1 MWTVGGILH
10 TPATHPLEH
19 RRNARQEA
27 HNRVAK
33 IVENCM
39 DDIHGNHQISVWD
52 KQVSTFIHSLE
63 MSRPQALLLNALT
76 IEELGTWKRA
86 IGQTRTPQHQAGRKR
101 TLDDIKTYFDSEDLT
116 KRPDGMIFDFHHRTI
131 YVIEVAR
138 TGDSPGSLRNR
149 YLKKTLKYVSM
160 VEGLSFTSC
169 KVEQIT
175 LVIGLLGSIEES
187 RWRQSLES
195 FGMTKSQQDKL
206 IRTCMVATIEGT
218 HLVLGSGDT

>member
-1 MWTVGGILH
+1 
-10 TPATHPLEH
+10 
-19 RRNARQEA
+19 
-27 HNRVAK
+27 
-33 IVENCM
+33 M
-39 DDIHGNHQISVWD
+39 DDIHGNQRISVWD
-52 KQVSTFIHSLE
+52 KQVSTFLHSLE

-76 IEELGTWKRA
+76 ISELGAWKCA
-86 IGQTRTPQHQAGRKR
+86 IGQKRTPQQQVGRKR
-101 TLDDIKTYFDSEDLT
+101 TLDDIKTYFEGEDLT

-149 YLKKTLKYVSM
+149 YLKKTLKYAPI
-160 VEGLSFTSC
+160 VEGLRKAFTPC

-175 LVIGLLGSIEES
+175 LVVGLLGSIEES

-206 IRTCMVATIEGT
+206 IRRCMVATIEGT
-218 HLVLGSGDT
+218 HLVLGSGET